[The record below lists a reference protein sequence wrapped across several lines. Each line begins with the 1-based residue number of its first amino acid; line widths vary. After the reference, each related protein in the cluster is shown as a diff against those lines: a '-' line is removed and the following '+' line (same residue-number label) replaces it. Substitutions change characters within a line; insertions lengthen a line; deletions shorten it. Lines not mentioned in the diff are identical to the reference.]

1 MITYLDSMVGSLL
14 ADLKRRRID
23 EDTLV
28 IFTSDNGPHQE
39 GGVKPAFFQSS
50 GPLRGIKRDLT
61 EGGIRVPFIARWPG
75 QIRAGVTNSQ
85 PIAFWDVL
93 PTLAEIGGAGKPRKL
108 DGISFAPTLF
118 GRKQTNQHEFF
129 YWEFHE
135 RGYQK
140 VARTG
145 DWKGLKLAPD
155 KPLELYHL
163 ANDLGET
170 NNVAAANPDI
180 VAKIE
185 DYLAKAADE
194 FIAVTNK
201 AGGSF

>member
-1 MITYLDSMVGSLL
+1 
-14 ADLKRRRID
+14 
-23 EDTLV
+23 
-28 IFTSDNGPHQE
+28 
-39 GGVKPAFFQSS
+39 
-50 GPLRGIKRDLT
+50 
-61 EGGIRVPFIARWPG
+61 
-75 QIRAGVTNSQ
+75 
-85 PIAFWDVL
+85 VL

-140 VARTG
+140 AARTG

-185 DYLAKAADE
+185 EYLAKAADK

-201 AGGSF
+201 AGGTF